1 MFLTFISNA
10 ERMTVNIQQAFK
22 DHFRITIATK
32 TQVVSEVLERS
43 QVMEIIKTLDN
54 AI

>member
-1 MFLTFISNA
+1 
-10 ERMTVNIQQAFK
+10 MTVNIKQEHK

-32 TQVVSEVLERS
+32 TQVISEVLERS
-43 QVMEIIKTLDN
+43 QVRKIIQTLDN